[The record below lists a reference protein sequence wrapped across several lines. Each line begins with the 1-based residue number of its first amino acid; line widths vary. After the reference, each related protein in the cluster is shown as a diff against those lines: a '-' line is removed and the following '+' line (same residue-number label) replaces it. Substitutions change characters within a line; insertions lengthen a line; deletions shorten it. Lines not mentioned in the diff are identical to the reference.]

1 MNRLSESIKIKMQN
15 KYSSKG
21 NKNLFENKN
30 QSQNFS
36 VAQFSQST

>member
-21 NKNLFENKN
+21 NKNL
-30 QSQNFS
+30 
-36 VAQFSQST
+36 